1 MCDASAKT
9 MSGVSLNDC
18 LLAGPSLYPKL
29 SAVLLKFRLWDI
41 AYSADVAKMFQE
53 VSLAPSERDFHQFLA
68 RDDDGHITDY
78 RMSRVT
84 FGVKSSP
91 FLASAV
97 LRKGAIDNA
106 NSHPTATLVDKQF
119 YVNDFLWGSNSLE
132 DVIHVQQD
140 LTALLAEFGMTLRK
154 WRTNRTELRDVIP
167 GDLWETEPLHFRANA
182 EGCPKALGIH

>member
-1 MCDASAKT
+1 MKPPSEHYYMPMHGVEKSTSTTTKLRVVCDASAKT

-41 AYSADVAKMFQE
+41 AYSANVAKMFRE
-53 VSLAPSERDFHQFLA
+53 VSLAPSERDFHRFLA

-97 LRKGAIDNA
+97 VRKGAIDNA
-106 NSHPTATLVDKQF
+106 DSHPIATLVDKQF
-119 YVNDFLWGSNSLE
+119 YVDDFLWGSNSLE
-132 DVIHVQQD
+132 DAIHVQQD
-140 LTALLAEFGMTLRK
+140 LTALLAEFGMTQK
-154 WRTNRTELRDVIP
+154 VEDESNRTS
-167 GDLWETEPLHFRANA
+167 
-182 EGCPKALGIH
+182 